1 MPDFPMLKVPT
12 FAAHLQGG
20 NALRLQVVALCAE
33 WCGTC
38 RSFRPLLERL
48 ADVHV
53 DVAFSWLDVED
64 EAEHAG
70 DLDIETFPCLA
81 VFRDGAPLYFGAVV
95 PLEDVVGRLIRSL
108 AEPGAAVAD
117 VPEDVWRLGRT
128 LVRGG

>member
-1 MPDFPMLKVPT
+1 MPQLPIPNVPT
-12 FAAHLQGG
+12 FATHLQGSDPR
-20 NALRLQVVALCAE
+20 RLQVVALCAE

-38 RSFRPLLERL
+38 RGFRPLLARL
-48 ADVHV
+48 AEVHA

-70 DLDIETFPCLA
+70 DLDVETFPCLA
-81 VFRDGAPLYFGAVV
+81 VFRDGVPLYFGAVV

-128 LVRGG
+128 LVGGG